1 MIGMMKLLSNSNKT
15 SWTAGVAYGCVAL
28 MLSAPTWA
36 IKSSSGETLYYRYL
50 NEQGVRVINHTLP
63 PEFAQGGYELVTAS
77 GTIVKVVEAALS
89 GEDAK
94 LLEEKRLRDTELAI
108 WDKELRRRYSSVR
121 DIEAAKERKLA
132 EVDGNIAIL
141 NSNIRNLRKQIANQH
156 ARAANTERSGHKV
169 SKAVINTLS
178 ALEKEM
184 TNTRSKIEQRRV
196 LREAIIEKFAKDA
209 DRFRVIRPGS

>member
-1 MIGMMKLLSNSNKT
+1 MGMMKLLSTSRKT
-15 SWTAGVAYGCVAL
+15 SWLTTLGYGCVAV
-28 MLSAPTWA
+28 MLAAPAWA

-63 PEFAQGGYELVTAS
+63 PKFAQGGYELVTAS
-77 GTIVKVVEAALS
+77 GNVEKVVEAALS

-94 LLEEKRLRDTELAI
+94 LLEEKRLRDTELAL

-121 DIEAAKERKLA
+121 DIEAAKGRKLA
-132 EVDGNIAIL
+132 EVDGNLAIL
-141 NSNIRNLRKQIANQH
+141 DSNVRNLRKQIADQH
-156 ARAANTERSGHKV
+156 ARAANTERSGRKV
-169 SKAVINTLS
+169 SAAVIKTLA

-184 TNTRSKIEQRRV
+184 ANTRNKIEQRRA

>member
-1 MIGMMKLLSNSNKT
+1 MKLLSNSNKT